1 MARDSAVLPL
11 AEFREWFDERHR
23 TERAEVTR
31 IPFADLDGWSFAPGS
46 GNLVHRSGR
55 FFSVE
60 GLRVSTRS
68 DPEAGWSQ
76 PIINQSEIGIL
87 GILAKEIDGVV
98 HFLMQAKMEPG
109 NINSVQLSPTVQATH
124 SNYVGVHR
132 GAGVPYL
139 EYFTRPRPG
148 SVLVDVLQSEHGS
161 WFWCKR
167 NRNMVVEVTGDA
179 EDIEVRDGFC
189 WLTIGQLQELLSV
202 DNLVNMDSRTVLACV
217 PFDGATL
224 ARAGDGE
231 SEGDFHGALRRSV
244 VSGGAALHTTT
255 GLLSWFTAAR
265 STKLV
270 DRRRVDLEQITRW
283 KRSRDEIAHEEGKY
297 FTVAAVAVSG
307 AGREVGSW
315 SQPLFVPVGQ
325 GVVAFVVKRVHGV
338 LHVLVHARMEGGLP
352 DMVELAATLQCAPDS
367 YEGVPAARHPRFME
381 YVLGADP
388 SRIRFDALLS
398 EEGGRFMGAVI
409 RYLVIE
415 AEDDFPVEVPE
426 DYAWVTLGQL
436 SGLLRHSYYVN
447 VQARTL
453 VACLQG
459 LWGGER

>member
-11 AEFREWFDERHR
+11 AEFREWFAERHR

-31 IPFADLDGWSFAPGS
+31 IPFADLDGWSFTPGS

-68 DPEAGWSQ
+68 DPAEGWSQ

-109 NINSVQLSPTVQATH
+109 NVNSVQLSPTVQATH

-167 NRNMVVEVTGDA
+167 NRNMVVEVT
-179 EDIEVRDGFC
+179 EDVEVRDGFR
-189 WLTIGQLQELLSV
+189 WLTIGQLQELLRV

-217 PFDGATL
+217 PFDGAIL
-224 ARAGDGE
+224 ADGGGSGE
-231 SEGDFHGALRRSV
+231 DCEDFVGALRRSV
-244 VSGGAALHTTT
+244 VSGGAALHTTSS
-255 GLLSWFTAAR
+255 LLSWFTAAR
-265 STKLV
+265 SSKLV
-270 DRRRVDLEQITRW
+270 DRWCVNLEQVTRW

-325 GVVAFVVKRVHGV
+325 GVVAFVVKRIHGV

-352 DMVELAATLQCAPDS
+352 DMVELAATLQCAPES
-367 YEGVPAARHPRFME
+367 YEGVPADRRPYFMD
-381 YVLGADP
+381 YVLNADR
-388 SRIRFDALLS
+388 SRIRFESLLS

-415 AEDDFPVEVPE
+415 ADDDFPVEVPE
-426 DYAWVTLGQL
+426 DYTWVTVGQL
-436 SGLLRHSYYVN
+436 SGLLRHSYYLN